1 MDWAKF
7 LAVALVIPVHI
18 PHALGDQPVTYFEV
32 FLLAC
37 LMFNSGYLKKE
48 RTNLKEEVKKYW
60 YQLGIPYIVY
70 NVLFYPYWLI
80 RFYSDH
86 GSMPNLTDA
95 MRPIYGALLL
105 QANTD
110 YACELNPVTWFIAAL
125 FIMRLLLD
133 LCLRLKYGNWLMG
146 GLCLV
151 GMGIYV
157 AHKTGF
163 VPPHYVVIGIAKSLV
178 FYYMGFLCR
187 KYHAFETCIFKK
199 DAIWFVITLI
209 ISIILFDYHAGIE
222 SNFTMHMVSYFP
234 AVLFGLLAFIYF
246 CKMLDKVHSHII
258 INYSNGTMAFIGLHW
273 MLTGFIRYSI
283 LKSIFHVSTDY
294 IYTPLEAYALG
305 LLVTMLLYPI
315 IILFQARMPWMLG
328 KRRQISKSDYP
339 I

>member
-32 FLLAC
+32 FLLVC

-86 GSMPNLTDA
+86 GSMPNLADA

-105 QANTD
+105 QANTE
-110 YACELNPVTWFIAAL
+110 YASELNPVTWFIAAL

-157 AHKTGF
+157 AHKAGY
-163 VPPHYVVIGIAKSLV
+163 VPPHFVVIGIAKSLV

-234 AVLFGLLAFIYF
+234 AVLFGLLAFVYF
-246 CKMLDKVHSHII
+246 CKLLDGVHSHII

-283 LKSIFHVSTDY
+283 LKSIFGVSSDH
-294 IYTPLEAYALG
+294 IFSPWEAYALG
-305 LLVTMLLYPI
+305 LVVTLILYPVI
-315 IILFQARMPWMLG
+315 LLFQAKMPWMLG
-328 KRRQISKSDYP
+328 KRN
-339 I
+339 